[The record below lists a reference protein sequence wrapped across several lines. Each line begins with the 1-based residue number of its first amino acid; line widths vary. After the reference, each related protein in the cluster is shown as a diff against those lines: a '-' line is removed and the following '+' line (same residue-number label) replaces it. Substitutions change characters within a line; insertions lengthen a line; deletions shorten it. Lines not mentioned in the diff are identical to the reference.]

1 MNIRDA
7 LHAYFDEKDPDIR
20 GELLIRREGWSHGR
34 VIIPGEF
41 DVYVTKV
48 GAYPMMPVPVEFDTQ
63 ELMADDWQ
71 ITTREEMAKPKI
83 DPRPRRTGRRVQVQ
97 H

>member
-7 LHAYFDEKDPDIR
+7 LHAYFDEKDPDVR
-20 GELLIRREGWSHGR
+20 GELLLRREVWSHGR
-34 VIIPGEF
+34 VIIPGQY
-41 DVYVTKV
+41 DIYVTKI
-48 GAYPMMPVPVEFDTQ
+48 GAYPMMPVPIEFDTQ

-71 ITTREEMAKPKI
+71 ITTRDEMSRPKVVH
-83 DPRPRRTGRRVQVQ
+83 RPQRTGRRVSVG